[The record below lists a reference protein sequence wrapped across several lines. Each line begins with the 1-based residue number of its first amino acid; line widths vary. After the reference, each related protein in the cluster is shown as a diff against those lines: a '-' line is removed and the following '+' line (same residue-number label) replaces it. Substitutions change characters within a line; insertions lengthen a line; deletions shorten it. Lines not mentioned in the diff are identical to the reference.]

1 MTVEFQEM
9 VSLFKK
15 QLELCKLKRSE
26 TMAVLTSGEIR
37 ADYAKAFLTAASEI
51 GAKAFELKL
60 PPAKQGAS
68 GSFGITPLTDNRVAV
83 ECLKKADLVI
93 DLVLLLFSKEQLELQ
108 DAGVRI
114 LLVVEPFDVIKRM
127 FPKESDKERV
137 LYATQLL
144 RNAKELRFTNK
155 AGSDVTYQLGQYPI
169 LTEYGFAD
177 EPGRWDHLP
186 SCFSAATS
194 NDGGVDGVVV
204 LDKGDIFFPFNRYFQ
219 DQVKLTIKG
228 GLVTDIEGGFDAML
242 MRDYIESFNDPRA
255 YAISHIGW
263 GLNERAQWHSLAF
276 DDQVFGMDGRA
287 FYGNVL
293 FSLGPNSE
301 LGGNNDTPCHLD
313 LPMKNCTLYLDGK
326 LIVKDGDIVIDE
338 MKAVKQQL
346 A

>member
-1 MTVEFQEM
+1 MTVELDEM

-15 QLELCKLKRSE
+15 ELELCKLKPTE

-37 ADYAKAFLTAASEI
+37 ADYAKAFLTAASQI
-51 GAKAFELKL
+51 GANAFELKL
-60 PPAKQGAS
+60 PPVKNAS
-68 GSFGITPLTDNRVAV
+68 KDTFGITPLTDNRVAV

-137 LYATQLL
+137 LYATELL
-144 RNAKELRFTNK
+144 RNAKELRITNK
-155 AGSDVTYQLGQYPI
+155 AGTDVKYQLGQYPI
-169 LTEYGFAD
+169 LTEYGYAD

-186 SCFSAATS
+186 SCFAAATS
-194 NDGGVDGVVV
+194 NDGGVDGIVVM
-204 LDKGDIFFPFNRYFQ
+204 DKGDIFFPFNRYLQ
-219 DQVKLTIKG
+219 DPIELTIKDG
-228 GLVTDIEGGFDAML
+228 FVTKIEGGFDAML
-242 MRDYIESFNDPRA
+242 MKEYIESFNDPRA

-338 MKAVKQQL
+338 MKPVKPQH